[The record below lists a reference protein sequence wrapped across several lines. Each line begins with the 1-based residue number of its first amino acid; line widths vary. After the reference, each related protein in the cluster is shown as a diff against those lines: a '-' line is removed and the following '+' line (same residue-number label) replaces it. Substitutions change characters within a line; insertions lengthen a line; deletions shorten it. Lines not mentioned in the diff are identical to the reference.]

1 MSFVSISYLVLLIIS
16 LLVRWLLRHKT
27 NRNDYLLFLLAASLV
42 FYTSYIP
49 RYLFLLLALTGIDF
63 YMGRKIAETANARL
77 KSLYL
82 ALSIIS
88 NLGILG
94 VYKYSEF
101 FINYIKVLSYI
112 FNHPVL
118 ANTQVDLALPL
129 GISFFTFQSMSYTID
144 VYRGVI
150 APERRYWR
158 FLLFVSFFTHLVSGP
173 IVRARE
179 LIYQFDRKRKLW
191 MGVAMEG
198 GYLVVRGFFLK
209 KVVADNLGDYVN
221 NYWRKDF
228 ISNCSSST
236 AFLLAFFFACQIFAD
251 FEGYTSI
258 ARGSAYLL
266 GFRLPRNFNNPYLAG
281 SFRDF
286 WNRWHITL
294 SHWMRDYLYV
304 PLGGNRVSEL
314 RLYANLFFVML
325 LAGLWHGAALT
336 FVVWGVI
343 HGIAL
348 VVERMMGLNQP
359 NKWPSWVTGL
369 WFLIVQGVVLIAWVF
384 FRSED
389 MEQAVTLIGNC
400 FKGNWGWE
408 EGKKLLAGVAFTLP
422 VVLLH
427 MRGFLAEKGW
437 LKIPQPMEKAAW
449 CAFMLYCVFSLS
461 GRDNAFIYFHF

>member
-1 MSFVSISYLVLLIIS
+1 
-16 LLVRWLLRHKT
+16 
-27 NRNDYLLFLLAASLV
+27 
-42 FYTSYIP
+42 
-49 RYLFLLLALTGIDF
+49 
-63 YMGRKIAETANARL
+63 
-77 KSLYL
+77 
-82 ALSIIS
+82 
-88 NLGILG
+88 
-94 VYKYSEF
+94 
-101 FINYIKVLSYI
+101 
-112 FNHPVL
+112 
-118 ANTQVDLALPL
+118 
-129 GISFFTFQSMSYTID
+129 
-144 VYRGVI
+144 
-150 APERRYWR
+150 
-158 FLLFVSFFTHLVSGP
+158 
-173 IVRARE
+173 
-179 LIYQFDRKRKLW
+179 

-228 ISNCSSST
+228 IANCSSST
-236 AFLLAFFFACQIFAD
+236 ALLLALFFACQIFAD

-266 GFRLPRNFNNPYLAG
+266 GFRLPRNFNNPYLAV

-304 PLGGNRVSEL
+304 PLGGNRVSEW

-336 FVVWGVI
+336 FVVWGAI

-348 VVERMMGLNQP
+348 VVERMIGLNQP
-359 NKWPSWVTGL
+359 NKWHSWVMGL

-400 FKGNWGWE
+400 FNGNWGWE

-427 MRGFLAEKGW
+427 LRGFLAERSW

-461 GRDNAFIYFHF
+461 GKNNAFIYFHF